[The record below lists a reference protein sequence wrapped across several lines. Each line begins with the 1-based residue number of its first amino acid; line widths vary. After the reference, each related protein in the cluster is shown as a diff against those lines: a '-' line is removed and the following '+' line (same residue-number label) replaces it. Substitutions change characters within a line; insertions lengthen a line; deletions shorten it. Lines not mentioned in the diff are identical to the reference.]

1 MKTKKLEISQIISNI
16 EQGILFEATSKSGSF
31 RIKISK
37 YVPFCCLAIHS
48 GSNLRSE
55 LYKKIALNDYQR
67 WYEED
72 PHTDDFVKSMPI
84 TLIANDSRYEY
95 DLNRPLNDCIYT
107 KAWDK
112 NVWEIAL
119 SSSEKKQ
126 SKLKHQEFYL
136 VLEAL
141 VKKIEHMFGASIVYD
156 IHSYNYKRWDRN
168 VPVFNIGTERIDTS
182 KYRKNIDKWMSELS
196 QIEIPDCQNV
206 VAENDVFFGRG
217 YALEFITKKFRNTL
231 VLATEIKKVYCDE
244 LTGDSYPKIIR
255 LLQQKLKQAIINTTN
270 DFCSTLPD
278 WHHVSALKLLDKN
291 ISSNIQKIDNSLYR
305 LMRKYELLAVVN
317 PINANIEKN
326 RFLKSHFTRMPDF
339 KYNPVKISSY
349 TIKQQLMRI
358 PVQEIEDISI
368 RNMYVDVVNSSFDR
382 IDMISSINTD
392 RFLYSSLRYFGRPDD
407 NDLKNARYIMSLPD
421 IPGEAKREPL
431 FDSKAAKKFFA
442 EKLDEY
448 GFNAK
453 LEISNKSISKII
465 VLNSKKTIII
475 KDDAVF
481 KRREL
486 NALSEHEVGVHMLTT
501 VNSNK
506 QNLKIFNLGLPV
518 NTLTQEGLAI
528 LSEYLSGNFT
538 LERLKKIALRV
549 LVVDAMCNGAD
560 FIECFNMLRK
570 KYQTETNLAFNI
582 VTRIFRAGGFTK
594 DYLYLKGFVRVL
606 RLWEDHNDI
615 SALLVGKTSLK
626 YMSLIEEMIEREMIN
641 PPHFITKSFIKPKP
655 ELNNQVYSYILS
667 GLQ

>member
-1 MKTKKLEISQIISNI
+1 
-16 EQGILFEATSKSGSF
+16 
-31 RIKISK
+31 
-37 YVPFCCLAIHS
+37 
-48 GSNLRSE
+48 
-55 LYKKIALNDYQR
+55 
-67 WYEED
+67 
-72 PHTDDFVKSMPI
+72 
-84 TLIANDSRYEY
+84 
-95 DLNRPLNDCIYT
+95 
-107 KAWDK
+107 
-112 NVWEIAL
+112 
-119 SSSEKKQ
+119 
-126 SKLKHQEFYL
+126 
-136 VLEAL
+136 
-141 VKKIEHMFGASIVYD
+141 
-156 IHSYNYKRWDRN
+156 
-168 VPVFNIGTERIDTS
+168 
-182 KYRKNIDKWMSELS
+182 
-196 QIEIPDCQNV
+196 
-206 VAENDVFFGRG
+206 
-217 YALEFITKKFRNTL
+217 
-231 VLATEIKKVYCDE
+231 
-244 LTGDSYPKIIR
+244 
-255 LLQQKLKQAIINTTN
+255 
-270 DFCSTLPD
+270 
-278 WHHVSALKLLDKN
+278 
-291 ISSNIQKIDNSLYR
+291 
-305 LMRKYELLAVVN
+305 
-317 PINANIEKN
+317 
-326 RFLKSHFTRMPDF
+326 
-339 KYNPVKISSY
+339 
-349 TIKQQLMRI
+349 
-358 PVQEIEDISI
+358 
-368 RNMYVDVVNSSFDR
+368 
-382 IDMISSINTD
+382 
-392 RFLYSSLRYFGRPDD
+392 
-407 NDLKNARYIMSLPD
+407 MSLPD

-486 NALSEHEVGVHMLTT
+486 NALAEHEVGVHMLTT

-570 KYQTETNLAFNI
+570 QYQTETNLAFNI

-606 RLWEDHNDI
+606 RLWEEHNDI
-615 SALLVGKTSLK
+615 SALLVGKTSINYLG
-626 YMSLIEEMIEREMIN
+626 LIEEMIEREMIN